1 MKLSFTPDAHSKP
14 NKPISSRRDRRA
26 NKRELEKVKDKKL
39 KEEIKAF
46 LDKEGFEY

>member
-1 MKLSFTPDAHSKP
+1 MKANRSYIKVKTDPL
-14 NKPISSRRDRRA
+14 ISSRRDRRA
-26 NKRELEKVKDKKL
+26 NKRQLEKVIDKKL